1 MGIFSDDI
9 MALDLETAGALISG
23 GQPKKQKGDFMANV
37 RIKVLRPFYYAG
49 VPLKK
54 GDEIEVSS
62 NFAIDMISNNKAE
75 KAPIPDPEPVKQK
88 VAEPVA
94 EKVLEEKPVIP
105 EKKTHLTK

>member
-1 MGIFSDDI
+1 
-9 MALDLETAGALISG
+9 MALTLETAGALVPG

-54 GDEIEVSS
+54 GEEIEVSS

-75 KAPIPDPEPVKQK
+75 KAPMPIPPTSEPVK
-88 VAEPVA
+88 
-94 EKVLEEKPVIP
+94 EKVPEEKQVIP
-105 EKKTHLTK
+105 DKKTHSTK

>member
-1 MGIFSDDI
+1 
-9 MALDLETAGALISG
+9 MALTLETAGALVPG

-54 GDEIEVSS
+54 GEEIEVSS

-75 KAPIPDPEPVKQK
+75 KAPDPEPMKQK
-88 VAEPVA
+88 VTEPVA
-94 EKVLEEKPVIP
+94 EKIPEEKPATLD
-105 EKKTHLTK
+105 KKTHSTK